1 MLLHFVGDIVGRETF
16 LSLKGLVSSYNLK
29 SFEVI
34 LRDVLPT
41 LWMAMV
47 SWPSGC
53 RRSGRLIITI
63 GEIADALNGELAR
76 GLWSG
81 DGGHRGDEG
90 K

>member
-1 MLLHFVGDIVGRETF
+1 
-16 LSLKGLVSSYNLK
+16 
-29 SFEVI
+29 
-34 LRDVLPT
+34 
-41 LWMAMV
+41 MV